1 MLLSNP
7 ERIAIETV
15 AAALE
20 PPPALD
26 LLDWAERNIVFDDGP
41 FPGPYSRALFP
52 FFDEVLRALGPD
64 NPCRIVS
71 MSASA
76 QVGKT
81 ALATIF
87 ALGSMTASRGS
98 FMVVHPTQDNAIRW
112 SKMKLAPMIRSTR
125 DRARDFPAARQRS
138 AGVDPVPGTQGRA
151 GPTFDHGREQPGQPE
166 PSHNR
171 RAGPR

>member
-26 LLDWAERNIVFDDGP
+26 LLDWAERNIAFDDGP

-64 NPCRIVS
+64 DSCRIVS
-71 MSASA
+71 FVGERTSGQDGFSDDLRPRLDDGVARLFHGRASDA
-76 QVGKT
+76 RQCDSLVEDET
-81 ALATIF
+81 CANDPLDA
-87 ALGSMTASRGS
+87 
-98 FMVVHPTQDNAIRW
+98 
-112 SKMKLAPMIRSTR
+112 
-125 DRARDFPAARQRS
+125 DRARAFSSARQ
-138 AGVDPVPGTQGRA
+138 
-151 GPTFDHGREQPGQPE
+151 
-166 PSHNR
+166 
-171 RAGPR
+171 